1 MVATTPGSTYS
12 HTAVPQLA
20 SGAPYTHHSQLHLHT
35 VRTVSQEVNR
45 DASGRSLLQPQVV
58 AQCFDGHLH
67 SQKEAAG
74 WKNRDICTCCKCTPV
89 AVTAHSDWMQLAV
102 AIAAEYVCMYV
113 LSEVTHICNACNAHT
128 STCAGYIYLS
138 DGKVLM
144 HHSIHNDLNGT

>member
-1 MVATTPGSTYS
+1 MVATTPSSTYTQLYPYWPAVH
-12 HTAVPQLA
+12 HTHITH
-20 SGAPYTHHSQLHLHT
+20 SYTYA
-35 VRTVSQEVNR
+35 RTVSQEVNR
-45 DASGRSLLQPQVV
+45 YASGRSLLQPQVV
-58 AQCFDGHLH
+58 AQCLDGHLC
-67 SQKEAAG
+67 SQNEAAG
-74 WKNRDICTCCKCTPV
+74 WKNRDIRTCCKCTPV

-128 STCAGYIYLS
+128 STCAGCIYLS